1 MNTITGRVIPEDAL
15 VFTCTQRQTVR
26 ACVRGLHACVRA
38 CIASEGVQRWRT
50 GKENVEKETVFAEL
64 AGAKRRPRLAGLR
77 NDTWP
82 RQDSVAMATR
92 KCAAATCGPTAATLN
107 ASHA

>member
-26 ACVRGLHACVRA
+26 ALRACIACVRA
-38 CIASEGVQRWRT
+38 CVRASERGGLGVADRQ
-50 GKENVEKETVFAEL
+50 ENVEKETVFAEL

-82 RQDSVAMATR
+82 RHDSVAPATR
-92 KCAAATCGPTAATLN
+92 KCAVLRAGQPPPR
-107 ASHA
+107 